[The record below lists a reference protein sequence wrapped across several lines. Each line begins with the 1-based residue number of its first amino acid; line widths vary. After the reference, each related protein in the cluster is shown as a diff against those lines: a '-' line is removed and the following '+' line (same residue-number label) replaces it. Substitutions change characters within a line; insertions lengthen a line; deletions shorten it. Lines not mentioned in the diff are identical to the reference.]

1 MNQIDII
8 FLNKILLPFVFY
20 DRLYSTIK
28 YSIKFMFAE
37 RYLEAYDNYKA
48 QDYDFHSIKD
58 KNDINA
64 AITNK
69 KIIVMPFSTTLS
81 SIYLI
86 LSVIFL
92 FMGILIALILGLSDF
107 IAFYLPI
114 IIFGIFSLLFIILSM
129 WERREAFLIYGAE
142 GIILKDRGKPPKE
155 YTWEELKLAEV
166 PSVYYL
172 RVGSV
177 LRSNIVKI
185 NFKDGNFFEIDPF
198 NFKLKEFAEFDRSQ
212 DDKLKF
218 IVIECFKSYYKAFR
232 KGKQQRRK
240 HPQVPK
246 NLAEIYRDYKRGDFQ
261 QKSYTFFQ
269 DLEDSYYN
277 GDSLIFHGK
286 PHRNLM
292 IIMLDCW
299 FLGALMIFLTIL
311 SFGMNYVEFIIIYY
325 IILSIL
331 FFTLPSFMFVYY
343 RYVILINSKG
353 FCFRKLNGFRYIPWK
368 NVRRLYHVTRRA
380 SSKVVSAVI
389 LRNGNKLR
397 FSEIHYNLE
406 KFPKQRRG
414 ELFFLSFKI
423 FHTLSMNKD
432 LI

>member
-1 MNQIDII
+1 
-8 FLNKILLPFVFY
+8 
-20 DRLYSTIK
+20 
-28 YSIKFMFAE
+28 MFAE
-37 RYLEAYDNYKA
+37 RYLEAYDNYKE

-58 KNDINA
+58 KNDIND
-64 AITNK
+64 AIKNK

-86 LSVIFL
+86 LSVFFL
-92 FMGILIALILGLSDF
+92 FMGILISLILGLSDL
-107 IAFYLPI
+107 IAFFLPI
-114 IIFGIFSLLFIILSM
+114 IIFGIFSLLFIILTM

-142 GIILKDRGKPPKE
+142 GIILKDRGKRPKE
-155 YTWEELKLAEV
+155 YSWNDLNLAEV
-166 PSVYYL
+166 PSIYYW
-172 RVGSV
+172 RIGSI

-198 NFKLKEFAEFDRSQ
+198 NFKLKEFSEFDRSQ

-218 IVIECFKSYYKAFR
+218 IVIECFKSYYEAF
-232 KGKQQRRK
+232 KKEKQQSRRNL
-240 HPQVPK
+240 QVPK
-246 NLAEIYRDYKRGDFQ
+246 NLAEVYRDYKRGDFH
-261 QKSYTFFQ
+261 QKSYASFQ

-277 GDSLIFHGK
+277 GDSLVFHGK

-311 SFGMNYVEFIIIYY
+311 SFGMENVELIVIYY

-331 FFTLPSFMFVYY
+331 FFTLPSFMFIYY
-343 RYVILINSKG
+343 RYVIIINSKG
-353 FCFRKLNGFRYIPWK
+353 FCFRKLKGFRYIPWK

-389 LRNGNKLR
+389 LQNGNKLR

-406 KFPKQRRG
+406 IFPKQRRG

-423 FHTLSMNKD
+423 HHTLSMNKN